1 MIIVLRSGSSDAE
14 VQEVCRR
21 ITAMGYQPH
30 TIRGELRTVIGAVGD
45 DRGKERLRALEAVEC
60 VESVTPILQPFK
72 LASREVRRENTTIDV
87 GGATIGGRNVV
98 VMAGPCSVESRA
110 QVLEVAE
117 RVKAAGAAVLRGGA
131 FKPRTSPYSFQGME
145 EEGLKILDE
154 ARRETGLPVVTE
166 VMEPEKVDVVAA
178 HADILQIGAR
188 NVQNFSLLRR
198 VAETRKPVLLKRGM
212 STSIQEWLLSAEY
225 ILSGGNPQVILCE
238 RGIRTFET
246 STRFT
251 LDLSAVIV
259 AKRLTDLP
267 VIVDPSHAAGRRD
280 LVVPLSK
287 AAVAAEADGLM
298 VESHHDPREA
308 LCDGEQALPVGA
320 LLGLKDVLQP
330 FASAMGREVI

>member
-1 MIIVLRSGSSDAE
+1 MDVSHDVKTDVE
-14 VQEVCRR
+14 
-21 ITAMGYQPH
+21 TANGMMVPG
-30 TIRGELRTVIGAVGD
+30 TFR
-45 DRGKERLRALEAVEC
+45 
-60 VESVTPILQPFK
+60 
-72 LASREVRRENTTIDV
+72 
-87 GGATIGGRNVV
+87 VV
-98 VMAGPCSVESRA
+98 AGPCTVESYE
-110 QVLEVAE
+110 QFL
-117 RVKAAGAAVLRGGA
+117 AGAKAVKQAGFGYVRGGA
-131 FKPRTSPYSFQGME
+131 FKPRTSPYSFQGLG
-145 EEGLKILDE
+145 EEGLKIMAEVAGSL
-154 ARRETGLPVVTE
+154 GLKVVTE
-166 VMEPEKVDVVAA
+166 VMDPYDIELVME

-188 NVQNFSLLRR
+188 NMANFSLLKR
-198 VAETRKPVLLKRGM
+198 VGAAIEGTDHGVVLKRG
-212 STSIQEWLLSAEY
+212 LSATVEEWILAAEY
-225 ILSGGNPQVILCE
+225 VTSAGGDNVVLCE

-298 VESHHDPREA
+298 VESHHDPSEA
-308 LCDGEQALPVGA
+308 LCDGEQALPIGA